1 LSVRSTFESHGG
13 GSATIR
19 PPSFA
24 RPRRR
29 CGAARLAV
37 AGALALVLSAPHSTA
52 AAPGAPGASAPESPL
67 PCANLDG
74 ARGVFA
80 AALDTILGP
89 DLAGAQIGLLAVS
102 QARHDTLLA
111 YREGRRLIPGSN
123 AKLFTTGS
131 LLALHGPEA
140 RRLAILEAR
149 GKVKRSGKRG
159 RPAEIEFHGDLT
171 LHPSG
176 MPDIVPLRS
185 PGSRGL
191 LDSLAFLLRAT
202 GLKRFEGMLYVDR
215 TLFAAEPFPP
225 GWGADDLA
233 YGYGAPLGPVLANG
247 NAALVVAHEEGG
259 RIRFALDP
267 PDAPIAIRA
276 ANVVV
281 GDSGSVGWLTP
292 RWALG
297 ARVIELA
304 GSIPPGGEVKRSVAM
319 SDPDSAAAWL
329 LLAAMRREGIELK
342 KVSLGFLLP
351 APPGSGP
358 VGPDAWRGVEW
369 GENRAWRTSAAP
381 APAVGPEAWDSVS
394 TAQAAAVVSLP
405 SPTLLEALAVV
416 NPQSLNI
423 EAEGLL
429 RLASPAGW
437 AKGRRE
443 GIAQIYRLAAEAGI
457 DTLDLSFV
465 DGSGLSPQ
473 DLVTARAVVR
483 WLERRDAADSAD
495 AAGNADSV
503 GGSLRATLALPGQPG
518 TLQNRFAGLPPGAE
532 FRAKTGTL
540 TNVSSLSGYL
550 RTAEGEEIVL
560 TMIVN
565 GARKS
570 VAPVRDA
577 EERLVEFLA
586 GVPRQRGAPFLPF
599 GWKPR

>member
-1 LSVRSTFESHGG
+1 M
-13 GSATIR
+13 IR
-19 PPSFA
+19 PPSL
-24 RPRRR
+24 PRALR
-29 CGAARLAV
+29 GAPRSGGARL
-37 AGALALVLSAPHSTA
+37 AGALALMLVAANAIAATPPRTPA
-52 AAPGAPGASAPESPL
+52 AAASESPP
-67 PCANLDG
+67 PCANPDG
-74 ARGVFA
+74 ARGVFG

-123 AKLFTTGS
+123 AKLFTTGA
-131 LLALHGPEA
+131 LLALHGPDA

-149 GKVKRSGKRG
+149 GKVKRSAKRG
-159 RPAEIEFHGDLT
+159 RPDEIEFRGDLT
-171 LHPSG
+171 LRPSG

-202 GLKRFEGMLYVDR
+202 GLKRFEGTLYIDR
-215 TLFAAEPFPP
+215 TLFAAESFPP

-247 NAALVVAHEEGG
+247 NAALVVAREEGG
-259 RIRFALDP
+259 RVRFTLDP

-292 RWALG
+292 RWAVG
-297 ARVIELA
+297 ARVIELS
-304 GSIPPGGEVKRSVAM
+304 GMIPPGGEVKRSVAM

-329 LLAAMRREGIELK
+329 LLAAMRREGIETK

-351 APPGSGP
+351 GAPGSGP
-358 VGPDAWRGVEW
+358 TGPDAGRGVEW
-369 GENRAWRTSAAP
+369 DGNRAWRAGAAP
-381 APAVGPEAWDSVS
+381 AEPAGSAAWDSVS
-394 TAQAAAVVSLP
+394 SARAAAVVSLP

-483 WLERRDAADSAD
+483 WLERRDAADSA
-495 AAGNADSV
+495 
-503 GGSLRATLALPGQPG
+503 GGSLKATLALPGQPG

-550 RTAEGEEIVL
+550 RTVEGEEIVL

-586 GVPRQRGAPFLPF
+586 GVPTRRGAPFLPF
-599 GWKPR
+599 AWTPR